1 MRHRQRKN
9 QRAQDRHVC
18 CRHAGRPMLTVRRWV
33 WLMSAVAGA
42 MVVGFTYTDVVAP
55 AISLYVRCNT
65 PGVTCHSYYD
75 MERPPLPAV
84 PSSLGGSL

>member
-1 MRHRQRKN
+1 
-9 QRAQDRHVC
+9 
-18 CRHAGRPMLTVRRWV
+18 MLTVRRWV

-42 MVVGFTYTDVVAP
+42 MVVGFTYTDVAVP
-55 AISLYVRCNT
+55 ALRRWITCTT